1 MNRTGSLVDHPGRL
15 PHPAGRALRPSS
27 PPTLRLVPAPGA
39 DGVAEA
45 GETPAAPAA
54 RPFFRAEEPA
64 SSWAAEPVIVV
75 RLTPRGRGIALLV
88 LLAAIFCLGLAF
100 GSKASGADEAPPPV
114 DHPTVVVQPGQTL
127 WGIARE
133 IAPQRDPRSTIAEIR
148 RLNALP
154 TAEITSGQVLRL
166 P

>member
-1 MNRTGSLVDHPGRL
+1 MSSTGSVVDRPGRL

-27 PPTLRLVPAPGA
+27 PPQLRLVPPVGS
-39 DGVAEA
+39 DGGAEA
-45 GETPAAPAA
+45 GETSAPPAP
-54 RPFFRAEEPA
+54 RPLFRSEEPS

-100 GSKASGADEAPPPV
+100 GSKASGADSAPPAV
-114 DHPTVVVQPGQTL
+114 EHPTVVVQPGQTL
-127 WGIARE
+127 WGIARSV
-133 IAPQRDPRSTIAEIR
+133 APQRDPRNTIAEIR

-154 TAEITSGQVLRL
+154 TAEISSGQVLRL